1 MKVTITYF
9 DEDALSIEE
18 VVSRA
23 KHNYGEFTTVE
34 VAPNSNKPRDILY
47 FALQQMVVHEQL
59 SLLFDD
65 KNLYPQRLS
74 LLTAD
79 TMSTVKK
86 ELSSVLRDNEI
97 KST

>member
-1 MKVTITYF
+1 MKVTITYY
-9 DEDALSIEE
+9 DEDSLSIEE
-18 VVSRA
+18 VVARA

-34 VAPNSNKPRDILY
+34 VTPNTNKPRDILY

-65 KNLYPQRLS
+65 KVLYPQKLS
-74 LLTAD
+74 LLASETLE
-79 TMSTVKK
+79 TVKK
-86 ELSSVLRDNEI
+86 ELFSVIRDNEI